1 MPLSKCRFCGKK
13 VPNPFRPHHEHMC
26 VKRRLR
32 EGTYVSPE
40 SKRQAEKLRLKRL
53 KEEEEERRNKPQRTM
68 EAFSNTGLS
77 ERSVRES

>member
-1 MPLSKCRFCGKK
+1 
-13 VPNPFRPHHEHMC
+13 MC

-53 KEEEEERRNKPQRTM
+53 KEEEGKRRGKPQRTM
-68 EAFSNTGLS
+68 ESFSSAGLS
-77 ERSVRES
+77 EERSAGES